1 MQQKYLSTKKLV
13 MVSLLIALNIVIVRF
28 ISIQTPIVRIGFGFI
43 PTALCSMLFG
53 PVWGAASAFLADFL
67 GMVINSHG
75 MTYFPGFGINEALY
89 GLTYALFLY
98 KREKSYKNIILCV
111 VLQGILIN
119 SGLGTLWATILYHN
133 PVWTTLLTRSVNML
147 VMIPIK
153 VIMIKY
159 IWEFVGK
166 YVWNRVLYSGAEN
179 C

>member
-1 MQQKYLSTKKLV
+1 
-13 MVSLLIALNIVIVRF
+13 
-28 ISIQTPIVRIGFGFI
+28 
-43 PTALCSMLFG
+43 
-53 PVWGAASAFLADFL
+53 
-67 GMVINSHG
+67 MVINSRG
-75 MTYFPGFGINEALY
+75 MAYFPGFGINEALY

-166 YVWNRVLYSGAEN
+166 YVWNRVLYSGAGN